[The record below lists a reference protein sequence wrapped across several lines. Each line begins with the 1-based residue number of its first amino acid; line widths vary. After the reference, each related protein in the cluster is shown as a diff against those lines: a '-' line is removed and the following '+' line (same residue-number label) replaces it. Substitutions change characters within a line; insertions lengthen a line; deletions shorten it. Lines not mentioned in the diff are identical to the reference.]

1 MAHHLSRRMVRVAIA
16 AGVLGCGFPFG
27 AGSVT
32 ASSVPHPHAAAHTL
46 FSFGREG
53 GNIRPLTVTIDDI
66 DAVTITPSD
75 TNTTRPHLS
84 ADALAGLLALARA
97 EGFFKLPPQIVGHGL
112 PDAGGRFIT
121 VHTPA
126 TMKTVHVRFV
136 RDAAF
141 DQLYA
146 VLTAVAGVAS

>member
-1 MAHHLSRRMVRVAIA
+1 MTHLLSRRMVRAVVA
-16 AGVLGCGFPFG
+16 AGVLGGGLLG
-27 AGSVT
+27 AGS
-32 ASSVPHPHAAAHTL
+32 AAAVSAHAPRAAATHTL

-53 GNIRPLTVTIDDI
+53 GNIRPLMVSIDDMGL
-66 DAVTITPSD
+66 VTVIPSD
-75 TNTTRPHLS
+75 ATATRPHLA
-84 ADALAGLLALARA
+84 ADALAGLLTLARA

-121 VHTPA
+121 IHTA
-126 TMKTVHVRFV
+126 AMTKTVHVRFV

-146 VLTAVAGVAS
+146 VLAAATGVAS